1 MMDSGCTA
9 AWLKSGFSRALCIRR
24 ASRWTGEPVG
34 SKPTGSTPKA
44 FYGLSSPGGAATDRR
59 ARCVPSIDDEDARRP
74 HRELA
79 RLRKERVG
87 HVNRMKALLALH
99 GVRDY
104 RPLRADRRVIL
115 EPVADG
121 LSEILPTNCRRE
133 VERELAR
140 LEAALQHIDEAEAA
154 MAATAEASTE
164 QAIEQSASDEEVV
177 SGRRSGDVWSGCVI
191 V

>member
-1 MMDSGCTA
+1 MTDSGYAA
-9 AWLKSGFSRALCIRR
+9 AWLKPGLSLALWIRR

-104 RPLRADRRVIL
+104 RPLRADRPP
-115 EPVADG
+115 EPVADW

-140 LEAALQHIDEAEAA
+140 LEVVLQHIDEVEAA